1 MMLID
6 FRSTAVRFNREAF
19 HGILK
24 ARSPTSHRSVKISR
38 GTICCVASLR
48 VGPHQRESAI

>member
-1 MMLID
+1 MLID